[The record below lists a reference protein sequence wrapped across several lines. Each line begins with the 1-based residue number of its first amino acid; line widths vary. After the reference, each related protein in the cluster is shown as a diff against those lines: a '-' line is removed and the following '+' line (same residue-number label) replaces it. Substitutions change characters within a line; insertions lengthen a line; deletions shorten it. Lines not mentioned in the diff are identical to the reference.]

1 MNPIFAIVFTS
12 ERYQRQIILPEVG
25 VQGQEKLQ
33 HSSVLV
39 IGAGGLGGSV
49 LQYLVASGVGR
60 IGLVEA
66 DVVEESN
73 LHRQILFTHQDIGQ
87 SKGVIAKA
95 VLNRLNP
102 DVEIQH
108 YNERFSI
115 KNAYSLVQPYDMVV
129 DGSDNFPTRYLVNDA
144 CVLLGKPFISGAV
157 HRFEGQVVL
166 LGLPEGPCY
175 RCLYPEPPAP
185 GLVANCAEEGV
196 LGAVAGVIGGLMA
209 TETLRF
215 LLGLHTPKGGELL
228 QVDLK
233 TLRFAKVALSKNTAC
248 LLCGEAPEIFDLLE
262 NYEAFCGISE
272 QVPKAVTPAELHDWK
287 RQDIPYFMLDVRE
300 PEEYNA
306 GNMGGH
312 LIPSGQLPLRLD
324 ELSQYRNKRVVVHC
338 KSGGRSREATK
349 LLLNAGFTDV
359 WDMKGGFLAY
369 LAFRHA
375 LDAFGETTP

>member
-1 MNPIFAIVFTS
+1 MFTS
-12 ERYQRQIILPEVG
+12 ERYQRQIIMPEVG
-25 VQGQEKLQ
+25 VEGQEKIR
-33 HSSVLV
+33 SSTVLV
-39 IGAGGLGGSV
+39 IGAGGLGGSL
-49 LQYLVASGVGR
+49 LQYLVAAGVGK

-66 DVVEESN
+66 DVVEGSN

-87 SKGVIAKA
+87 SKGAIAKA

-115 KNAYSLVQPYDMVV
+115 KNAYTLVQSYDIVV

-166 LGLPEGPCY
+166 LGLPDGPCY
-175 RCLYPEPPAP
+175 RCLYPKPPTP

-215 LLGLHTPKGGELL
+215 LLGLHAPKGGELL

-233 TLRFAKVALSKNTAC
+233 TFRFAKFVFSKNTAC

-262 NYEAFCGISE
+262 NYEAFCGIPE
-272 QVPKAVTPAELHDWK
+272 QIAKVVTPAELHDWK
-287 RQDIPYFMLDVRE
+287 IEGIDYFMLDVRE
-300 PEEYNA
+300 PEEYAA

-312 LIPSGQLPLRLD
+312 LIPSGQLTNRLD
-324 ELSQYRNKRVVVHC
+324 ELMQYRNKRVVVHC

-349 LLLNAGFTDV
+349 LLLDAGFTDV
-359 WDMKGGFLAY
+359 WDIKGGFLAY
-369 LAFRHA
+369 LAFYHA
-375 LDAFGETTP
+375 LDAFGKSTP